1 MIYCAILYLIGE
13 LTMIIIMEHDATI
26 EQTNK
31 VIKYIEDRGLKTQL
45 NHGEMLNVIA
55 VIGDKHN
62 INSENIAA
70 FDGVREVK
78 KIQEPYKLVSRM
90 AHPEDT
96 IIRFQNGVKLGGLER
111 PVLMVGPCSVE
122 KDYEGLLQV
131 ARAAKEMGCQ
141 FLRGGAFKPRT
152 SPYDF
157 QGLEEKGLQYLAAAR
172 EETGLLVV
180 TEVMDTMDIAL
191 LCKYADV
198 LQVGARNMQNF
209 KLLKALGRIKKPVMI
224 KRGPAATIKEF
235 LLAAEYVVSNGN
247 PNVILC
253 ERGVKGFDNQFTRNV
268 LDIASIPVIR
278 KYSHL
283 PIIVDPSHATGK
295 RYLIE
300 PMGKAALVAGAHGL
314 MYEVH
319 HDPDNAMC
327 DGAQSLSI
335 PQFKEVTKSLN
346 KLIGRI
352 DYDNKNSK

>member
-1 MIYCAILYLIGE
+1 
-13 LTMIIIMEHDATI
+13 MIIVMEHNATI
-26 EQTNK
+26 EQLNR
-31 VIKYIEDRGLKTQL
+31 VIKYVEDRGLRTQV
-45 NHGEMLNVIA
+45 NNGEMLNVVA
-55 VIGDKHN
+55 VLGDKKDLN
-62 INSENIAA
+62 AENIAA
-70 FDGVREVK
+70 LDGVREVK
-78 KIQEPYKLVSRM
+78 KIQEPYTLVSRV
-90 AHPEDT
+90 AHPDDT
-96 IIRFQNGVKLGGLER
+96 VIKFPNGVKIGGLER

-122 KDYEGLLQV
+122 KDFEGLLQV
-131 ARAAKEMGCQ
+131 ATAAKEMGCQ

-157 QGLEEKGLQYLAAAR
+157 QGLEEKGLQYLAKAR
-172 EETGLLVV
+172 EKTGLLVV
-180 TEVMDTMDIAL
+180 TEVMDTMDIAM

-253 ERGVKGFDNQFTRNV
+253 ERGVKGFDTQFSRNV
-268 LDIASIPVIR
+268 LDIAAVPIIR

-283 PIIVDPSHATGK
+283 PIIVDPSHGTGK

-314 MYEVH
+314 MFEVH
-319 HDPDNAMC
+319 HDPDNALC
-327 DGAQSLSI
+327 DGAQSLNI
-335 PQFKEVTKSLN
+335 EQFKSVAKQLN

-352 DYDNKNSK
+352 DYDNKNQK

>member
-1 MIYCAILYLIGE
+1 
-13 LTMIIIMEHDATI
+13 MIIVMEHNATI
-26 EQTNK
+26 DQLNK
-31 VIKYIEDRGLKTQL
+31 VVKYIEDRGLKAQV
-45 NHGEMLNVIA
+45 NNGELLNVVA
-55 VIGDKHN
+55 VIGDKKDL
-62 INSENIAA
+62 NSENIAA
-70 FDGVREVK
+70 LEGVREVK
-78 KIQEPYKLVSRM
+78 KIQEPYKLVSRI

-96 IIRFQNGVKLGGLER
+96 IIKFPNGVKIGGLER

-122 KDYEGLLQV
+122 KDFEGLLKV
-131 ARAAKEMGCQ
+131 ATAAKEMGCQ

-157 QGLEEKGLQYLAAAR
+157 QGLEEKGLQYLAQAR
-172 EETGLLVV
+172 EKTGLLVV
-180 TEVMDTMDIAL
+180 TEVMDTMDISL
-191 LCKYADV
+191 LCKYADI

-253 ERGVKGFDNQFTRNV
+253 ERGVKGFDTQFSRNV
-268 LDIASIPVIR
+268 LDIAAVPIIR

-283 PIIVDPSHATGK
+283 PIIVDPSHGTGK

-314 MYEVH
+314 MFEVH

-327 DGAQSLSI
+327 DGAQSLNI
-335 PQFKEVTKSLN
+335 EQFKETTKALN